1 MGLSQDPRALLGC
14 NVPSMHW
21 ATRSRLAALAVLV
34 LLAAFVAGAP
44 VWVRRHVE
52 AAAARYGASATVR
65 WIVPRAAGL
74 ELRDLELKWPDVP
87 GLQVR
92 LDRVVVAWSSPRGVT
107 IEGGLTRYEGD
118 VESLRAGIE
127 RVRSLRGALAEP
139 GGDPGSSRPVSARG
153 LGIEWVAPWGTLM
166 ARDGTIVRELEQL
179 TVAIS
184 AVQGTH
190 PVGSIAVS
198 DARCELA
205 RNDGRWRL
213 RKLSTAGA
221 SVELSKEAGDLGA
234 LLRSSNRGPS
244 APGQET
250 PSADALARLAGSL
263 ATRARQVRD
272 VADRARAELDERLD
286 PKGEVDL
293 GGLIVAAPHAAE
305 PWRLGPARFVVA
317 PRDGHWKF
325 ELLAGD
331 AEALRFGATEGEGL
345 ALTAAL
351 ANRDEPLEIE
361 VRGGPIRLG
370 QLGIEDGA
378 FHLRDPDRASFHANA
393 RVRLAPNESSLSVQG
408 DVHVRALSFELPA
421 LAPAPVRGLDAA
433 FRGSAELALDGTS
446 LRVRGGEFEVG
457 KVRLNGELEVARD
470 PTASTDPTAGQPPPT
485 TPAGMRAAA
494 GASDATTHAK
504 RSARYVID
512 AKYDVPLVPCQS
524 IVDAA
529 PEGLLPTVTGIKL
542 AGSFALRGHAKID
555 TADLD
560 RHYDVRWDTSNS
572 CRVTSVPPA
581 IDVARFRAPFT
592 RKVYSAS
599 GARDLVHETGPGS
612 AGWVPYGALPRT
624 METAIVSFEDGR
636 FQQHDGFDAEAI
648 RNSIREN
655 LRQGRFVRGAS
666 TISMQLAKNLYLS
679 RDKHLSRKLEE
690 ALLTM
695 YLEQALTKE
704 QIIELYA
711 NLVEFGPAIYGV
723 GAGASHWFH
732 TNASELSVS
741 QTFFLGSILPNPRAD
756 HFTASGALSPGWL
769 RLLRTVMGYANKRGR
784 LSDEDLATGRAE
796 VPVRG
801 SPQPTRE
808 ESPEPSSAGDALSE
822 APPTTE

>member
-1 MGLSQDPRALLGC
+1 MR
-14 NVPSMHW
+14 W

-34 LLAAFVAGAP
+34 LIVAFAAGAP
-44 VWVRRHVE
+44 AWVRGQLEGAV
-52 AAAARYGASATVR
+52 ARYGASAAVR

-74 ELRDLELKWPDVP
+74 ELRDVELTWADVP

-92 LDRVVVAWSSPRGVT
+92 LDRVVVAWRSPRGVT
-107 IEGGLTRYEGD
+107 IEGGRARYEGD
-118 VESLRAGIE
+118 AESLQAGIE
-127 RVRSLRGALAEP
+127 RVRSLRAAVPEPREEAGA
-139 GGDPGSSRPVSARG
+139 SRPVSVRG
-153 LGIEWVAPWGTLM
+153 LGVEWVAPWGTLTGK
-166 ARDGTIVRELEQL
+166 DGSVVRESERV
-179 TVAIS
+179 TVAI
-184 AVQGTH
+184 ADAQVTH
-190 PVGSIAVS
+190 PLGSVAGS
-198 DARCELA
+198 DARCELT
-205 RNDGRWRL
+205 RMDGRWRV
-213 RKLSTAGA
+213 RRLSTAA
-221 SVELSKEAGDLGA
+221 VRVELSKEAGELGT
-234 LLRSSNRGPS
+234 LLRSRTREQV
-244 APGQET
+244 APTSGTEA
-250 PSADALARLAGSL
+250 ADALERLAQSL
-263 ATRARQVRD
+263 AIRARQARD
-272 VADRARAELDERLD
+272 AADRVRAELDQRLD
-286 PKGEVDL
+286 PQGEVDL
-293 GGLIVAAPHAAE
+293 GGIVFAAPHAAE

-325 ELLAGD
+325 ELLAGE
-331 AEALRFGATEGEGL
+331 AEALRLGATEGAGL

-351 ANRDEPLEIE
+351 ANRDEPLEFE

-378 FHLRDPDRASFHANA
+378 FHLRDPDRASLHANA
-393 RVRLAPNESSLSVQG
+393 RVRLAPKESSLRVQG
-408 DVHVRALSFELPA
+408 DVHVRALSFELSA

-470 PTASTDPTAGQPPPT
+470 PTASTDPTSGRPPPT

-494 GASDATTHAK
+494 GASESPSRSK
-504 RSARYVID
+504 RASRYVID

-524 IVDAA
+524 IIDAA
-529 PEGLLPTVTGIKL
+529 PEGLLPTVAGIKL

-555 TADLD
+555 TADLE
-560 RHYDVRWDTSNS
+560 RHYDVRWDASNS
-572 CRVTSVPPA
+572 CRITSVPPA

-599 GARDLVHETGPGS
+599 GARDLVLETGPGS
-612 AGWVPYGALPRT
+612 PGWVPYGALPRA

-723 GAGASHWFH
+723 GAGAAHWFH
-732 TNASELSVS
+732 ANATELSVS
-741 QTFFLGSILPNPRAD
+741 QAFFLGSILPNPRAD

-784 LSDEDLATGRAE
+784 LSDDDLVTGRAE

-801 SPQPTRE
+801 SPQPIRE
-808 ESPEPSSAGDALSE
+808 ESSDPSSAGDAVDE
-822 APPTTE
+822 ATPTTE